1 MKEQKRS
8 FTEQIADE
16 GAYITQSAE
25 VSDDERLYLTRR
37 VKLQGEESG
46 LWRDASAD
54 EKAQYDARM
63 AERYPMPPEPEP
75 EPVDP
80 GFGVDAEMP
89 EIVEPEIV
97 DNPC

>member
-37 VKLQGEESG
+37 VKLQGEETG

-63 AERYPMPPEPEP
+63 AERYPAPPAPDVIDPESP
-75 EPVDP
+75 I
-80 GFGVDAEMP
+80 DAEQA

-97 DNPC
+97 E

>member
-8 FTEQIADE
+8 FTEQIADA

-37 VKLQGEESG
+37 VKLQGEETG

-63 AERYPMPPEPEP
+63 AERYPAPEVIDPESP
-75 EPVDP
+75 IDE
-80 GFGVDAEMP
+80 EQT

-97 DNPC
+97 E

>member
-37 VKLQGEESG
+37 VKLQGEETG

-63 AERYPMPPEPEP
+63 AERYPAPPEPEGIDP
-75 EPVDP
+75 ESPIDE
-80 GFGVDAEMP
+80 DQT

-97 DNPC
+97 E

>member
-16 GAYITQSAE
+16 GAFITQSAE
-25 VSDDERLYLTRR
+25 VPDDERLYLTRR
-37 VKLQGEESG
+37 MKLQGEETG

-63 AERYPMPPEPEP
+63 AERYPAPEMIDPESP
-75 EPVDP
+75 I
-80 GFGVDAEMP
+80 DAEQA

-97 DNPC
+97 E

>member
-37 VKLQGEESG
+37 VKLQGEETG

-63 AERYPMPPEPEP
+63 AERYPAPEVIDPESP
-75 EPVDP
+75 IDEEQ
-80 GFGVDAEMP
+80 A

-97 DNPC
+97 E